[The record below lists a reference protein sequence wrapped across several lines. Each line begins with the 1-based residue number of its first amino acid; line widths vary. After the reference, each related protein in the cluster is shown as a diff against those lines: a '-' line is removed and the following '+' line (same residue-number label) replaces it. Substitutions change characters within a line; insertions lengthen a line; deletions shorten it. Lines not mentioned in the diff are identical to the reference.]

1 MFFQR
6 KNKERVMRLSSGS
19 KNNMH
24 AKSDYRLECILVARK
39 MIKRNVARKFTMY
52 NTYSDSEGLVGRGIS
67 L

>member
-1 MFFQR
+1 
-6 KNKERVMRLSSGS
+6 MRLSSGS